1 MIVASFAVQYKLR
14 EEDIAAME
22 WGEFCTLLTGIMP
35 DTPLGMIV
43 QVRAEEDKD
52 VLKHF
57 TKEQKSIRD
66 TWRSRNPMVDNM
78 TEEEKKDSVAILQ
91 DIFAKAFG

>member
-1 MIVASFAVQYKLR
+1 
-14 EEDIAAME
+14 ME

-66 TWRSRNPMVDNM
+66 AWRSRNSIVENM
-78 TEEEKKDSVAILQ
+78 TEEEKKESVAMIQ

>member
-1 MIVASFAVQYKLR
+1 
-14 EEDIAAME
+14 ME

-57 TKEQKSIRD
+57 TPEQRSIRNA
-66 TWRSRNPMVDNM
+66 WRSRNPVVDNM
-78 TEEEKKDSVAILQ
+78 SETEKKESVAMLQ

>member
-1 MIVASFAVQYKLR
+1 MQYKLR
-14 EEDIAAME
+14 EEDIAVME

-66 TWRSRNPMVDNM
+66 AWRSRNSIVENM
-78 TEEEKKDSVAILQ
+78 TEEEKKESVAMIQ